1 LRERSISILVCEPP
15 PESAPA
21 PWRADQENLMA
32 SAWDQFE
39 ALRQANQRLR
49 QFQLARVVAQS

>member
-1 LRERSISILVCEPP
+1 MRAAARIGANAV
-15 PESAPA
+15 
-21 PWRADQENLMA
+21 RADQENLMA